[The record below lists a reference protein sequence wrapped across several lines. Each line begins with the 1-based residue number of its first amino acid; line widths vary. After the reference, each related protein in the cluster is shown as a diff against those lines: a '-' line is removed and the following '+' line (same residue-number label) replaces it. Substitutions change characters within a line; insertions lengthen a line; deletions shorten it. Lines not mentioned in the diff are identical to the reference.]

1 MFQKQLKS
9 GQNGFKEVSKQFG
22 KAVKTFNKVRGEVQ
36 RRIPQVENVLQKSKQ
51 VYEEVVK
58 PNLSQSNRDRVE
70 KVFDVSNQAVNTIK
84 KVDAGIERT
93 KQIFSD

>member
-1 MFQKQLKS
+1 MFGKQLKS
-9 GQNGFKEVSKQFG
+9 GQNGFKQVSKQVEN
-22 KAVKTFNKVRGEVQ
+22 AVKTFNKVRGEVQ

-93 KQIFSD
+93 KQIFSQ